1 MHINLENYNSALN
14 RKIKNFKILLSK
26 HDFPTPKIFPS
37 PIKNFRMRAEFRIWH
52 DDGVA
57 KYAMNY
63 PGQKKVYFLEEFPIA
78 SLIINKTMNPLIKMI
93 NNCLALKEKLFSVEF
108 LSSGQNKILITLIY
122 HKPLNNDWSLSAE
135 RVRRELGVSII
146 GRSRK
151 KKIVLGDS
159 FVEENIKV
167 KDHSFVFRQPEGCF
181 TQPNLKINKD
191 IMSWLMEIIPNSAK
205 KLDVIELY
213 CGIGNFTMPLSKK
226 FKNVLATEV
235 SKLALETA
243 KENQKLNK
251 INNIKFARLSSKE
264 TQEALFGTRNF
275 RRLEGIEIKKY
286 DFNYVVIDPPRSGLD
301 PDTLNLVV
309 NIKNVIYISCNPKS
323 LLEDLEHILKTH
335 KIINLAVFD
344 QFPWTEHLEVGA
356 LMESHTKVQ

>member
-1 MHINLENYNSALN
+1 MHINLKNYNSALN

-26 HDFPTPKIFPS
+26 HDFPTPIIFPS

-122 HKPLNNDWSLSAE
+122 HKPLNNHWSLSAE

-151 KKIVLGDS
+151 KKLSWVIVS
-159 FVEENIKV
+159 WRKA
-167 KDHSFVFRQPEGCF
+167 
-181 TQPNLKINKD
+181 LK
-191 IMSWLMEIIPNSAK
+191 
-205 KLDVIELY
+205 
-213 CGIGNFTMPLSKK
+213 
-226 FKNVLATEV
+226 
-235 SKLALETA
+235 
-243 KENQKLNK
+243 
-251 INNIKFARLSSKE
+251 
-264 TQEALFGTRNF
+264 
-275 RRLEGIEIKKY
+275 
-286 DFNYVVIDPPRSGLD
+286 
-301 PDTLNLVV
+301 
-309 NIKNVIYISCNPKS
+309 
-323 LLEDLEHILKTH
+323 
-335 KIINLAVFD
+335 
-344 QFPWTEHLEVGA
+344 
-356 LMESHTKVQ
+356 